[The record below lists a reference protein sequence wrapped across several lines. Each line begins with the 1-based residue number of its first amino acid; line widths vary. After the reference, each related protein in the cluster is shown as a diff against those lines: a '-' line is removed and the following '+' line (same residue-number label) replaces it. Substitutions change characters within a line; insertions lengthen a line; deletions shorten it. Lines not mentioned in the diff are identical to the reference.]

1 MDPQN
6 RYAGV
11 FALWSSIILVLPISD
26 NRHTSGDRVLVV
38 EQECVPIRNRNA
50 FTLQLDIACMYMVLT

>member
-11 FALWSSIILVLPISD
+11 FTLWSSIIFVLPISD

-38 EQECVPIRNRNA
+38 EQECVPIWNRDA
-50 FTLQLDIACMYMVLT
+50 FTLQLVIACMYMVLT